1 MILLRDYNKEKQ
13 IDRIWYNSSM
23 IVYSEC
29 YDDPNNAKK
38 DLKVVFKNGGTYLYK
53 GVLVD
58 DYVMFVHGGL
68 DGSNGKA
75 LNKFIK
81 PKAEFEK
88 QENTDI
94 QLLNEEMENIIKAR
108 TPKEEDISETKL
120 ENETI

>member
-1 MILLRDYNKEKQ
+1 MILLRDYNAEKQ
-13 IDRIWYNSSM
+13 IDRIWYESSM

-81 PKAEFEK
+81 PKVEFEK
-88 QENTDI
+88 QDNTDV
-94 QLLNEEMENIIKAR
+94 QLLNEEMQSIIKRR
-108 TPKEEDISETKL
+108 TEEKEINDETKT